1 MSMHEQ
7 LSDDLSLYALGA
19 LEGEE
24 RAAVDKHLAECP
36 ECRQEVARLRGDLA
50 LLALSVSG
58 TKPPL
63 RSHQRLKAAVAK
75 EPRPIRPGRVPSRNW
90 LRPFEWVVAAAA
102 LILVLLLAHQNRDLQ
117 RRISDLEVR
126 SAAQQQKAAQAEDLL
141 AVLNSVD
148 AQHFTLVAS
157 KTPPQPEGKAIY
169 QRKTGTLVFLASNMP
184 QLPPLKIY
192 EVWLIPASGAPIPAG
207 LFKPDA
213 HGGASVIKP
222 PLPLGVEAKTF
233 AITIEPEEGS
243 AAPTSQPIMVGAPG

>member
-36 ECRQEVARLRGDLA
+36 KCRQEVERLRGDLA

-63 RSHQRLKAAVAK
+63 RSRQRLMAAVAK
-75 EPRPIRPGRVPSRNW
+75 EPRQIRPGRVQSRNR
-90 LRPFEWVVAAAA
+90 LRAFEWGVAAAA
-102 LILVLLLAHQNRDLQ
+102 IILVSLLAHQNGDL
-117 RRISDLEVR
+117 RRLISDLEVR
-126 SAAQQQKAAQAEDLL
+126 SAAEQQRAVQAEELL

-148 AQHFTLVAS
+148 AQHFTLVAH
-157 KTPPQPEGKAIY
+157 KIPPQPEGKAIY

-184 QLPPLKIY
+184 QLPPLKTY

-213 HGGASVIKP
+213 HGGATIIKP
-222 PLPLGVEAKTF
+222 PLPPGVEAKTF
-233 AITIEPEEGS
+233 AITIEPENGS

>member
-7 LSDDLSLYALGA
+7 LSEDLSLYALGA

-36 ECRQEVARLRGDLA
+36 ECRQEVERLRGDLA

-63 RSHQRLKAAVAK
+63 RSRQRLMAAVAK
-75 EPRPIRPGRVPSRNW
+75 EPRQIRPGRLQSRNR
-90 LRPFEWVVAAAA
+90 LRPFEWLVAAAA
-102 LILVLLLAHQNRDLQ
+102 IILVSLLAHQNGSLR

-126 SAAQQQKAAQAEDLL
+126 SVAQQQRAAQAEELL

-148 AQHFTLVAS
+148 AQHFTLVAN

-213 HGGASVIKP
+213 RGGATVIKP
-222 PLPLGVEAKTF
+222 PLPPGVEAKTF
-233 AITIEPEEGS
+233 AITIEPENGS